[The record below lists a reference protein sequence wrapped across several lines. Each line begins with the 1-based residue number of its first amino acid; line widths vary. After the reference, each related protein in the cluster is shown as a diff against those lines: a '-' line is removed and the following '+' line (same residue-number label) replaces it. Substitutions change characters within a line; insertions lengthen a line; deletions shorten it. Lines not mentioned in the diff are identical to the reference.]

1 MSFNKLPLLT
11 VNLLRQFYNVQQV
24 TTNKITQSV
33 VTKHNSS

>member
-11 VNLLRQFYNVQQV
+11 VSLLRQFYNVQQV